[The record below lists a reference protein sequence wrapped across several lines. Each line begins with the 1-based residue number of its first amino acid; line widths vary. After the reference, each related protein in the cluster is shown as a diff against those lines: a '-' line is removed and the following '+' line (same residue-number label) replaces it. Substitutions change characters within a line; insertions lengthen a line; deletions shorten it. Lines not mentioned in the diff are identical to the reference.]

1 MNEKFDH
8 AETLLSDL
16 NMARG
21 WPGAE
26 PPRALHDALLQ
37 RTSRLVRRRSRV
49 RRAKQL
55 CALAAAYAAGLATMR
70 AVWPEA
76 RPAPPAPQLSL
87 VAAAGTKKTP
97 TAQTKSQEPARDLAS
112 LSAAELRRM
121 VPGAPRERQIR
132 LLQLAG
138 DRYLYSAADVASA
151 LDCYRQVLELTPP
164 DQLGPP
170 GEHDSWLLADLKLSA
185 AE

>member
-1 MNEKFDH
+1 MNEKLDH
-8 AETLLSDL
+8 AEMLLSDSSS
-16 NMARG
+16 AHS
-21 WPGAE
+21 WPGGE

-49 RRAKQL
+49 RRVRQL

-70 AVWPEA
+70 AVWTEA
-76 RPAPPAPQLSL
+76 RPAPPAPQPSL
-87 VAAAGTKKTP
+87 VASAGTKKTP
-97 TAQTKSQEPARDLAS
+97 TAQAKAQEPTRDLAR

-138 DRYLYSAADVASA
+138 DRYLYASADVASA

-164 DQLGPP
+164 DEVGPP
-170 GEHDSWLLADLKLSA
+170 REHDSWLLAELKLSA